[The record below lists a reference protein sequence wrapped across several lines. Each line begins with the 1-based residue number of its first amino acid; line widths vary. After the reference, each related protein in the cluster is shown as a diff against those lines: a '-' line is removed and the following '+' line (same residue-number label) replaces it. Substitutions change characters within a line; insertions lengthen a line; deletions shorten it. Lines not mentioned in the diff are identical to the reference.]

1 MDHTKKN
8 DTGEQNA
15 DDRNLEI
22 KPGSGTDNRNPDK
35 NKSGNTVGPTGNPN
49 NVDTDP
55 NGDNKTEPHRDL

>member
-1 MDHTKKN
+1 MDNNKN
-8 DTGEQNA
+8 KTGEQSG

-35 NKSGNTVGPTGNPN
+35 NESEGTVGPTGNPR

-55 NGDNKTEPHRDL
+55 NADNKTQPGRPV